1 MTAPHLAEPATP
13 ATGADPT
20 RRNVLL
26 LALCQALGIS
36 GMSIIVT
43 ISALVGYSLATDKT
57 LATLPLALQFT
68 ATMLATV
75 PASML
80 MGKIGRRAG
89 FSLGTL
95 FGISGGAVAAYAVFE
110 ASFALFVFGSM
121 LIGAYQSFV
130 QYYRCLLYTSD
141 AADDLVSV

>member
-1 MTAPHLAEPATP
+1 MSAPDLSKTDTP

-68 ATMLATV
+68 ATMLATI

-80 MGKIGRRAG
+80 MGRIGRRAG
-89 FSLGTL
+89 FSL
-95 FGISGGAVAAYAVFE
+95 VFP
-110 ASFALFVFGSM
+110 AW
-121 LIGAYQSFV
+121 
-130 QYYRCLLYTSD
+130 
-141 AADDLVSV
+141 